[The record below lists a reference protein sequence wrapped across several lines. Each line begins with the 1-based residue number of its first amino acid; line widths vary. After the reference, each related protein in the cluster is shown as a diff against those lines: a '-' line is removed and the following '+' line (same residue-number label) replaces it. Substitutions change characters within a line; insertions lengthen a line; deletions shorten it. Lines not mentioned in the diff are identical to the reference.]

1 MDGGWLA
8 GAEADGRQGR
18 SQGLASF
25 ASSHVES
32 VHGNVNVAVITAVLL
47 LGYFLFSICQ
57 NLCLSGYI

>member
-25 ASSHVES
+25 ASLYCCKRMTIEYRSS
-32 VHGNVNVAVITAVLL
+32 SRCTILRVA
-47 LGYFLFSICQ
+47 G
-57 NLCLSGYI
+57 LS

>member
-25 ASSHVES
+25 ASSYVVS

-47 LGYFLFSICQ
+47 LVYFLFSI
-57 NLCLSGYI
+57 